1 MIDMITKAFAP
12 MPVRNVKMFRRVRAQ
27 LQLGAANPQKPV
39 AANPRTASSESKD
52 QQLSLMSY
60 VYTYRDLQAGAK
72 LASLSSWSWSS
83 PQFLVKT
90 AHQDTTE
97 QISKPPELRCE
108 QECNRK
114 RRRSYDRCSTSF
126 LMQRNATTLSEAQIA
141 SELKFPAAA

>member
-1 MIDMITKAFAP
+1 MITKAFAP
-12 MPVRNVKMFRRVRAQ
+12 MPVRNVEMFRRVRAQ

-39 AANPRTASSESKD
+39 AADPRTASSESKRSAAEPHE
-52 QQLSLMSY
+52 LCIYM
-60 VYTYRDLQAGAK
+60 YRDLQPGAK

-97 QISKPPELRCE
+97 QISKPPELCE

-126 LMQRNATTLSEAQIA
+126 LQLQRNATTLSQAQIA

>member
-1 MIDMITKAFAP
+1 
-12 MPVRNVKMFRRVRAQ
+12 MPVRNVEMFRRVRAQ

-39 AANPRTASSESKD
+39 APDPRTASSESKRSAAEPHE
-52 QQLSLMSY
+52 LCIY
-60 VYTYRDLQAGAK
+60 IHRDLQPGAK

-90 AHQDTTE
+90 AHQYARE
-97 QISKPPELRCE
+97 QISNPPELRCE

-126 LMQRNATTLSEAQIA
+126 LQLQRNATTLSEAQIA